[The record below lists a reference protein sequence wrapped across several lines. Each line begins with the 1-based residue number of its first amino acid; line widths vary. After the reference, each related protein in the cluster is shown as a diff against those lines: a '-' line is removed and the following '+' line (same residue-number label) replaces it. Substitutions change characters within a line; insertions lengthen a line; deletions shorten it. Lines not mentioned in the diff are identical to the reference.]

1 MRKWRREGGDGREYK
16 EKKREYARLCEEKR
30 KKEVERWVREVEGV
44 RTEGQVWKVVNRG
57 RKRRGRVNE
66 GIAMGEWDGYFRG
79 LLGGG
84 GVEGEKGWGD
94 EKEGGWRGRYREGGN
109 RKSDKESK
117 GWEGREGGMGFRTRC
132 GNMEARKWRIGYG
145 GCVREC
151 GGGKAGH
158 KGGERGWWCQ

>member
-1 MRKWRREGGDGREYK
+1 M
-16 EKKREYARLCEEKR
+16 
-30 KKEVERWVREVEGV
+30 
-44 RTEGQVWKVVNRG
+44 NRG

-117 GWEGREGGMGFRTRC
+117 GWEGGRGG
-132 GNMEARKWRIGYG
+132 WDS
-145 GCVREC
+145 
-151 GGGKAGH
+151 
-158 KGGERGWWCQ
+158 ERGVEIWRRGSGELVMGVV